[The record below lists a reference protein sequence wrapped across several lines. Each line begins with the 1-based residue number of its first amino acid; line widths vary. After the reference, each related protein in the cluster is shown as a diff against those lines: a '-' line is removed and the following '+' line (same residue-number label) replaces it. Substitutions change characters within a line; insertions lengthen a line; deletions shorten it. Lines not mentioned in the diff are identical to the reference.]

1 MIVDDRLDTVLRTV
15 AAGPMAART
24 QFLQLVDLLRRE
36 DARGAK
42 RHDSALERLDSLTAL
57 LGEDERA
64 ALLRQTRLTDAALV
78 ARFAAQEP
86 RVALAAIGSARL
98 PEQGWLDLIP
108 ALPVQARGFL
118 RHRRDL
124 GANVDALLARLGID
138 DFGLPLPDGYHVLPA
153 TPAPSDEAAPG
164 PVVRD
169 GDRDG
174 EQDADGR
181 IAVLTPV
188 ARAASPLPETDGQ
201 SGRNEGIGAIVRRIE
216 AFRRNR
222 DAAGP
227 ADPTAPH
234 LPFSDEARATVAP
247 LITAVDVRCD
257 ASGGIVQAGMQ
268 AGAGLAP
275 MLVGFRPFTTDPGA
289 PARCDA
295 ATVRAAEKHVPIIA
309 GRMEL
314 TGSPLV
320 AGAWRIDAAP
330 LFSADGGRFTG
341 YHALLRR
348 PAAPH
353 AAGAEAV
360 SNRPANDDVPDGSAD
375 RLRQVLHEL
384 RTPINAIQ
392 GFAEL
397 IQQQLFGETPHQ
409 YRGLAA
415 SIAADAARMLAGFEE
430 IERLVKLESGRLES
444 EPGETDLAELVGRLL
459 KQLEPATVSRQVR
472 LSYNRPEAPVP
483 VGVAKIELERMIWRV
498 FSVMAASAAPGER
511 LATALTEENGA
522 AVLALPLT
530 ASLALH
536 DDETLFAP
544 DQGRSG
550 VQPVS
555 AMLGHGFALR
565 LAMAEARAAGG
576 RLERRGTKIIVTL
589 PILTRPGHALSE
601 SKVHSES
608 GGPAAG
614 AG

>member
-15 AAGPMAART
+15 AAGPTAART

-42 RHDSALERLDSLTAL
+42 RHDSALERLDSLANL
-57 LGEDERA
+57 LDEDERA

-98 PEQGWLDLIP
+98 PEQAWLALIP

-124 GANVDALLARLGID
+124 GANVEALLARLGID
-138 DFGLPLPDGYHVLPA
+138 DFGLPLPDGYQEIPA
-153 TPAPSDEAAPG
+153 APAQTSESGAWPIDEA
-164 PVVRD
+164 
-169 GDRDG
+169 
-174 EQDADGR
+174 ADGR
-181 IAVLTPV
+181 IAVLTPA
-188 ARAASPLPETDGQ
+188 ARTPPPETDGQ
-201 SGRNEGIGAIVRRIE
+201 PGRNEGIGAIVRRIE

-222 DAAGP
+222 DAAAGP

-234 LPFSDEARATVAP
+234 LPFSDEARATAP
-247 LITAVDVRCD
+247 PRITAIDLRCD
-257 ASGGIVQAGMQ
+257 ASGGIIQAGLQ
-268 AGAGLAP
+268 AGAGLGP
-275 MLVGFRPFTTDPGA
+275 MLVGFRPFTTEPGA

-295 ATVRAAEKHVPIIA
+295 ATVRAAERHVPIIA

-314 TGSPLV
+314 TGSPLIS
-320 AGAWRIDAAP
+320 GAWRIDAAP

-348 PAAPH
+348 PAAH
-353 AAGAEAV
+353 QTAGADTA
-360 SNRPANDDVPDGSAD
+360 SGRPANDDVPDGSAD

-444 EPGETDLAELVGRLL
+444 EPGDTDLAELVGRLL
-459 KQLEPATVSRQVR
+459 KQLEPATVSRQIR
-472 LSYNRPEAPVP
+472 LSYSRPDAPVP

-511 LATALTEENGA
+511 LATALSEENGA

-544 DQGRSG
+544 DQGRGG

-576 RLERRGTKIIVTL
+576 RLERRGSKIIVTL
-589 PILTRPGHALSE
+589 PILTQPEHALSE
-601 SKVHSES
+601 R

>member
-15 AAGPMAART
+15 AAGPTAART
-24 QFLQLVDLLRRE
+24 QFLQLVDLLRRD

-42 RHDSALERLDSLTAL
+42 QHDSALERLDSLTTL

-64 ALLRQTRLTDAALV
+64 ALLRQTRLTNAALV

-108 ALPVQARGFL
+108 ALPVRARGFL

-124 GANVDALLARLGID
+124 GANVEALLARLGID
-138 DFGLPLPDGYHVLPA
+138 DFGLPLPDGYHALPA
-153 TPAPSDEAAPG
+153 TPAQTGESGAWPIDEA
-164 PVVRD
+164 
-169 GDRDG
+169 
-174 EQDADGR
+174 ADGR
-181 IAVLTPV
+181 IAVLTP
-188 ARAASPLPETDGQ
+188 ATRTPPPSPETDGQ
-201 SGRNEGIGAIVRRIE
+201 PGRNEGIGAIVRRIE

-222 DAAGP
+222 DAAAAP

-234 LPFSDEARATVAP
+234 LPFSDEARATAP
-247 LITAVDVRCD
+247 PRITAIDARCD
-257 ASGGIVQAGMQ
+257 ASGGIVQAGVQ
-268 AGAGLAP
+268 AGAGFGP
-275 MLVGFRPFTTDPGA
+275 MLVGFRPFTTEPGA

-295 ATVRAAEKHVPIIA
+295 ATVRAAERHVPIIA

-314 TGSPLV
+314 TGSPLI
-320 AGAWRIDAAP
+320 AGAWRIDATP

-353 AAGAEAV
+353 VAGAETA
-360 SNRPANDDVPDGSAD
+360 SGRPANDDVPDGSAD

-472 LSYNRPEAPVP
+472 LSFTRPEAPVP
-483 VGVAKIELERMIWRV
+483 VGVARIELERMIWRV

-511 LATALTEENGA
+511 LATALSEDNGT

-544 DQGRSG
+544 DQGRGG

-576 RLERRGTKIIVTL
+576 RLERRGSKIIVTL
-589 PILTRPGHALSE
+589 PILTRPDHALSE
-601 SKVHSES
+601 SE
-608 GGPAAG
+608 GPAAG